1 VDSSSEKRLAENIL
15 RFCRAKMSSYM
26 VPKSVVFGPLP
37 KIATWKIQKNLL
49 RAKAKEMGPVK
60 MSKL

>member
-1 VDSSSEKRLAENIL
+1 DEKRLAEEIIK
-15 RFCRAKMSSYM
+15 FCRAKMPAYW

-37 KIATWKIQKNLL
+37 KTATGKVQKHLL

-60 MSKL
+60 RSRM